1 MQLSEKLLS
10 FFPALRSGAT
20 NSQRSQ
26 VPESSRTNPANGTSF
41 HEIHSQLSNHENK
54 NSIGASKSLR
64 NESSRAPG
72 SGTTGMPKNIAKE
85 NSVTAIAKAP
95 VTAPIKAS
103 CAAPITT
110 PCISINVPDSFV
122 SLNEHSSTV
131 TSADLGGIPTEFMNE
146 LAGIVSFTTL
156 AAAPPSAE
164 EADVIVSIPTSE
176 LTEDSLDSLNK
187 LLAKHGVVTTG
198 FLRDENDAS
207 SAAGEQLPEADSTG
221 GVSAQAIESALIL
234 GVHIPLVVNT
244 TADAETNTADVLSN
258 PALTDLLAMPVPNSN
273 HNIAEQTPELMK
285 YMELLNTPEAYSATT
300 AASDVAAS
308 ENAVQAPESPESKSK
323 RGIQGLS
330 ASVQG
335 ASSAPSTSASTSVR
349 VLAEQLPA
357 EAVQP
362 VELTVNVSAAAKAL
376 DAMTPTATVKNANNA
391 VKKADTSANTVAASA
406 PDQGVFATPLAVS
419 HEGVHAAAHAAP
431 KKGRNNESEQSSS
444 GQQTQQQSTQETLA
458 QESAADDAQHALKNA
473 VPADA
478 ELRSKSD
485 VSFNALHAASQL
497 DKAEVASASST
508 HSNELAA
515 NSTQSASTPSTPTA
529 ASPLAAVAAP
539 AEKAS
544 MRGVFDIPKTDS
556 RVFRVVME
564 RFVPQTS
571 AIVSNLVE
579 QSQNTARLILTPD
592 SLGTIV
598 VNLAMQEKEGT
609 LHLEVSNS
617 STRALVEANMGI
629 LKEQCA
635 AQGVNFGQVTVS
647 VREQEASFGRFEQS
661 GQQARQ
667 QRREDQES
675 RTAFARGS
683 HSETSGRSS
692 KDERSEPHSRRRGGG
707 RQATS
712 GDSKFERYA

>member
-1 MQLSEKLLS
+1 
-10 FFPALRSGAT
+10 
-20 NSQRSQ
+20 
-26 VPESSRTNPANGTSF
+26 
-41 HEIHSQLSNHENK
+41 
-54 NSIGASKSLR
+54 
-64 NESSRAPG
+64 
-72 SGTTGMPKNIAKE
+72 
-85 NSVTAIAKAP
+85 
-95 VTAPIKAS
+95 
-103 CAAPITT
+103 
-110 PCISINVPDSFV
+110 
-122 SLNEHSSTV
+122 
-131 TSADLGGIPTEFMNE
+131 MNE

-308 ENAVQAPESPESKSK
+308 ENAVQAPESPESKTEL
-323 RGIQGLS
+323 GIQGLS

-376 DAMTPTATVKNANNA
+376 DAMTPKATVKNANNA
-391 VKKADTSANTVAASA
+391 VKKADTSTNTVAASA
-406 PDQGVFATPLAVS
+406 PDQGVFATPLAVT

-431 KKGRNNESEQSSS
+431 KKGRNNEGEESLS
-444 GQQTQQQSTQETLA
+444 GQQTQNQTQQQMQQTQQQSTQETLA
-458 QESAADDAQHALKNA
+458 QDSVAADAQHALKNA

-478 ELRSKSD
+478 ELHSKSD
-485 VSFNALHAASQL
+485 WSLNAMHAASQL
-497 DKAEVASASST
+497 DKAEVATATTAHSS
-508 HSNELAA
+508 ELAA

-529 ASPLAAVAAP
+529 ASPLAAAAAP

-598 VNLAMQEKEGT
+598 VNLAMQEQEGK

-675 RTAFARGS
+675 RAAFARGS
-683 HSETSGRSS
+683 HSETTGRNS
-692 KDERSEPHSRRRGGG
+692 KDERSETPSRRRSGG